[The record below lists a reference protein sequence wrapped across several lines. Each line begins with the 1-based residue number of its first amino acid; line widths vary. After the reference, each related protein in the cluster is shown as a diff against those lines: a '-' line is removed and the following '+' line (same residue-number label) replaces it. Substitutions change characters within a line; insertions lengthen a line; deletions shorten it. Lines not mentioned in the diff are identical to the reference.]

1 MKSKRPIVD
10 VLRRLFV
17 SILCVSFVFQQSLIL
32 PLLASEITPDVS
44 HGMGADITQNGNNWD
59 IKPGFTHGSTDFGH
73 FDKFNL
79 TQGDIANLINSIGIE
94 KFVALVNNQVNIN
107 GLLNTLNASGAF
119 NNGHAIFV
127 SPSGIVIGA
136 SGVLNVGALSLI
148 TPSQNTYNA
157 FLSSPVED
165 LSNLKTDSQ
174 GDITING
181 KIIARNGVEVYGKNI
196 SIGND
201 STTTNTAGIIAGVK
215 NNNVILTGDEQAQ
228 NLFNSLV
235 SNNIQNPT
243 GLDLQNGKV
252 VIRAQASRESDS
264 LLSKVEKQAPLK
276 ASVNIKNAT
285 VAGGSLDIQ
294 AVATDKV
301 DVQFKNVD
309 SATSDAAQNLGDYFN
324 MNTPYDDFVGARAEA
339 EINIENSNLA
349 ANGDIIL
356 GTNAAASTE
365 VSSTVIPTGK
375 ALVYALGNATKSN
388 INVKNTSINTTGD
401 LTALA
406 LSQNESSLDLQ
417 NQTKIQ
423 NKGEK
428 ANAYELMVINHTS
441 TADTGVNF
449 DSNSTI
455 KADNLNV
462 VAVNATSNDIEIE
475 NKVKYQEASAGHEA
489 GSTAGVSLLLK
500 NDRVNTSA
508 VVNAKTEV
516 TGDANVTAQ
525 SLHVSSTEVSAEG
538 SEYKPGDT
546 SATDKDNQEHT
557 DEEKGILSKVQGIL
571 SAFSSDKANADD
583 PTNTTSDP
591 NPTLEATGVVNINK
605 SVINTTASIG
615 SSDFK
620 AGGDV
625 AVEAN
630 TVDYTIN
637 QAKSESTD
645 GAKFAPGA
653 AVLVNSQNNTTTA
666 NISGNVT
673 ANSVKLNATTE
684 LPASLVDLYLNI
696 LGSDIVSFNIG
707 ANSDGTLDW
716 NFDMFGSDDGDD
728 YSGLDLSNVDFEISG
743 EDGGIVDYEAEANL
757 FNNQASA
764 SGDGAN
770 AGVSGAVVYN
780 TITNNTTAAIADNS
794 VVTANNG
801 NVIANAVNSV
811 VNFNS
816 AGQITQ
822 IFKGAA
828 SGDKVGLG
836 GSVLINDFTN
846 NAVASIGKGA
856 TVTAQNGEVGLYSA
870 NEASYLNVIATGAS
884 SGTFALAGSVLV
896 NNISGNT
903 TSSIGEN
910 AKVNAKK
917 VNVKA
922 GEAKFRPVA
931 DTENLNNN
939 TIAFGD
945 ERTATDK
952 TSVLNIGGA
961 LSKQSGSS
969 SGGSGQT
976 SSSGAAVG
984 ATVMVNSVDKN
995 VQAQIGN
1002 GANITASESAD
1013 INADAKYQGLNVGLA
1028 GAFAGGVSVDKSTQD
1043 AANSGSGSSENQIFG
1058 NFGGWMDKLQPLV
1071 DKIKGGA
1078 SSSDKA
1084 VADASGSSV
1093 TDSLQDENVQSSLND
1108 TNKTPDGTTD
1118 NKSTTSQGQALAGT
1132 TGNLTQT
1139 ANGQTAAD
1147 NFSAAAA
1154 GVVTVNSNDT
1164 NVEASVGNATITVGN
1179 SLNIEA
1185 TQETKGLDI
1194 ATGVAKSGN
1203 VGAGAAVNV
1212 NSKGGSTT
1220 ASMNGTNVT
1229 FNNSNG
1235 ALNLKADENNENI
1248 AVAVG
1253 VGAASGQG
1261 GNVKAAVGGSFNV
1274 NTIDNSVTASMENVT
1289 LTGKN
1294 TDVNVTANNYS
1305 KSYKGAGGVAYAGGK
1320 GGSTNV
1326 GAGIAGNID
1335 IYDKSTTSEI
1345 TGGNLQ
1351 GVKNVNVKANDKGGV
1366 TDDIIAFSIAGSVI
1380 TGGSSSFSFVGA
1392 IGVNVIGNAVSA
1404 AINNAVINSSGA
1416 VDTLA
1421 YSNINAANVAGSA
1434 SISTANGAGVGI
1446 GTVVNVINNEIIAG
1460 IQNSEI
1466 QNSTSVSVTADSDE
1480 LLRFLAVNFGLT
1492 TGQTTQVLANAIV
1505 NVLNSNI
1512 QSYITGGSI
1521 KSTENV
1527 AAVSDYNNTVEG
1539 VTAVAGL
1546 ALGNGNAV
1554 GGNIITN
1561 VYTNETTSNVNSNI
1575 EADGNVSAAAQSY
1588 ENIDIIPAAVSVSTG
1603 TLAAAANI
1611 GANVIVNKTMA
1622 SVGGIISKSKGV
1634 DVIANDTTDLKSRG
1648 GTVAA
1653 SGTAGVGGSIIVD
1666 VLNKDVSASVAD
1678 GADITS
1684 SGKVNVN
1691 ASANNYSGGR
1701 DIVSINIDDIL
1712 TNVVNGST
1720 SLEDY
1725 DALKNWQMTFDL
1737 AGGGTAGVSGSI
1749 ITKVVNNNVL
1759 ASIGDAQINAGSVDV
1774 LATDNVVINAIV
1786 GTITAAGTAAVGGS
1800 AFVNV
1805 VTGTTQALIANGAN
1819 ITTTSGGVN
1828 VKAEN
1833 NETVRTL
1840 MVVGG
1845 GAGTVAVNGSAN
1857 VNTVVNNTLA
1867 TIEDGV
1873 TINSAGGVTVEAKE
1887 QTDVESVN
1895 VAVNGSGGASVG
1907 AIAYVN
1913 AFSNNT
1919 QATVGKKGG
1928 DKTSITA
1935 GDDINVNADSKASF
1949 GSTMMMVSGAGAA
1962 GIAGAGIVNV
1972 IDSTV
1977 RAYVVNS
1984 TLSNTSKNINVTAK
1998 SDFNKWKYKDNFY
2011 DVLMGDDSDFSNGIN
2026 IDDYI
2031 PIVNILAVT
2040 GSGAASVG
2048 AVAVANTITND
2059 VSAVV
2064 EQVEIENTNMLNV
2077 SAETVAVTYDALANL
2092 AGSGVTSVTG
2102 NALVNTI
2109 LGTTEASILNT
2120 TVKNGS
2126 VGVSAKDGGYLGG
2139 IMLGVSGS
2147 GTAAVNG
2154 TVNNNY
2160 MQNTISAKIKD
2171 SEIQNAQ
2178 TVAVKAE
2185 NDKEV
2190 ATLASGISAS
2200 GGFAGSALVIANENT
2215 TTNTASIEN
2224 TTIKSSGETKVE
2236 ASNEFKTF
2244 DVLAAGG
2251 GSSAAVNG
2259 SAIANSA
2266 KNTSVAQI
2274 KDSEI
2279 NSGALTVNS
2288 TSNNDFSAN
2297 NLSATI
2303 GGVAVGLGVIVNVIE
2318 SEVRAYVDN
2327 SVKNITTGRLAIN
2340 AQDKI
2345 NLDMNV
2351 GIVAAGV
2358 GVGGAGAAN
2367 VNIINN
2373 AVRAEIASTTGV
2385 IKASS
2390 IDVDAISDMDI
2401 NVFTASAAGGLYG
2414 VAGAVSVTSIGGKF
2428 DDANTNEYLTT
2439 SDNGN
2444 ITDVAL
2450 NRADVTVSDASKGGV
2465 QANVNANIQSTGD
2478 VTVDAYNTLNLDK
2491 HNATAAIGPAG
2502 AFSANVLVTNMK
2514 YNTSASLGGNV
2525 SGNNVSVTANNEVI
2539 ADTNAYAASLGSV
2552 TVGGNVAYF
2561 TNTSTTKSEI
2571 NNGTISGQNIAV
2583 NAISKDTTNVSSVGA
2598 NVSGVSIDATV
2609 ALAESKNT
2617 VEAAIRGAVDIDA
2630 TGNLDVKADNTSALS
2645 SELASLRASAI
2656 SGQVVVNKAESS
2668 AITNAIVNAT
2678 GTINSN
2684 NMNVIASTGGVS
2696 AKTTVNMGG
2705 LSLASATV
2713 TSQGAIVNAQ
2723 FNSGINNSGL
2733 TIENTGNTKVAA
2745 GVKTNTD
2752 ESGEIRAEVLA
2763 KKAQAGLAGIGVTRL
2778 NAEVNAQTNATVNA
2792 GSLKSNNLNVFS
2804 KLNRTAS
2811 AGSSSAS
2818 LSAIELN
2825 SLALQSS
2832 VSGSNTITIAGNN
2845 EIKNAI
2851 NVVLNDNSDVNTE
2864 MLNASITLASGSSNS
2879 SKALIN
2885 TNTTINIGGN
2895 LAMNSMNVTS
2905 DVERN
2910 SFNTAESKGGGLV
2923 RVGTYELT
2931 TASNGNSVINITADA
2946 VNEDFNNSMNVTSNA
2961 VNKTETVLSN
2971 NAIALAAIAK
2981 SEASNTLN
2989 TTNKINLNGAQVK
3002 SKGDVNFYVN
3012 SENRVAMKRNAEGYG
3027 AVVVFGGEVKNNI
3040 TSTADIVSQNGT
3052 NIEAE
3057 NISMAANAKFATIDD
3072 KNIEYEV
3079 KIAGLDARDKT
3090 NINNNVTQT
3099 SNITINDSTFKAR
3112 NKMNVDVTTES
3123 MLKQYIRSQAGGF
3136 VAKNVATSNLTI
3148 TNNNNLIIGSG
3159 ASLEAR
3165 DLDIALDSNN
3175 NLVSD
3180 VHINADQFGGRD
3192 PGAFSYLTLNV
3203 NNNVNNSGKLLG
3215 NDVVQINFMQNSENN
3230 LIQSATLDVDAAV
3243 ATGDAGGSLKF
3254 NTNNDLTVN
3263 KNALISSD
3271 KDVTIRYGNGDSD
3284 LSSNVAYTK
3293 TSYLLFG
3300 IPITVSGQSKN
3311 ITETIDNSLKLDGE
3325 ISAGADAKYNMLID
3339 KDGNVVQDD
3348 GFEDKYEIFNS
3359 GVITAE
3365 EQKEENDKT
3374 IATITEQIAELEAK
3388 LQSLSDDKA
3397 DNDTKI
3403 SEYEAAITELENM
3416 LKALDTGTTETI
3428 SMDDVQSKLESSVE
3442 TAANGIVD
3450 DFDSFWNNFTE
3461 QNNSENGVSF
3471 ADYIKNLGYEEDDQ
3485 TTLLNAYNSV
3495 QNNIKTDTET
3505 GLTYYNDN
3513 GTQKIIGD
3521 ADSANAAK
3529 TNIENSIANYESKI
3543 AALKAENT
3551 NNTNSSTSLTESL
3564 NSLKSQKEYLS
3575 NLTFEDMQIDNS
3587 YIKFDDIVAPDA
3599 KIEIIGLETD
3609 TTLNRAA
3616 GETALNKITGSG
3628 DFKIFE
3634 PSIEV
3639 NNYSGKYDLVFGS
3652 INFDT
3657 YDNVGLIIENKNY
3670 SYLANTGIPIN
3681 DKVLVISGEGD
3692 AYNPGITIN
3701 NFFDHNNPLEQFKES
3716 TPLDITFNGIVNFSN
3731 GFFNVWNESGDIIM
3745 NNAINTAVKD
3755 IVAVQGNV
3763 TYDAASSN
3771 LNINS
3776 GDRLIAGKDVTVNA
3790 NNIKIDGYVQAGYG
3804 DRNITITDEMLTDE
3818 NLIVDPNTGEKNMVN
3833 TAYLNKDNNIKVLYD
3848 KANNKLLVFHTQQ
3861 EGGNVNFTGNVS
3873 GKGEVHYTDGY
3884 ANVNIKND
3892 TNNELVIN
3900 TLGNDRMNGGFDNKG
3915 SFTGTVVNQGHNFAS
3930 TEVTSKGK
3938 VNILGVITNGKN
3950 KKDGDGT
3957 GSLNITSENGITVN
3971 EHRNK
3976 DGNVV
3981 ATIDSV
3987 GKTTLENSAN
3997 SGVVVDGKLL
4007 NDGELTLKNNGADG
4021 VSITTKGD
4029 IQNSNGALTVENTKG
4044 DVTVAGKVQNT
4055 NGNTSV
4061 TNNGNKI
4068 TVSGTVSTTTG
4079 NTTLTN
4085 NGAGGTEIS
4094 GTIAN
4099 EKGHIT
4105 LTNNSGDLT
4114 VTNTGNVKNNEKN
4127 TDSAGNITVTN
4138 SETSGKLT
4146 LAGLLKNFGKGDT
4159 KISSKGANGAEISG
4173 TVSNNAGDTEITN
4186 EKSELKISG
4195 TVENKQGNTS
4205 VTNNGA
4211 GGTEISGTIA
4221 NEKGNITLTNN
4232 SGDLTVTNT
4241 GSVKNNENN
4250 TASAGNITVTNA
4262 ETSGKLTLAGL
4273 LKNFGKGD
4281 TKINSKGANG
4291 AEISGTVSNNAGD
4304 TEITNEKSELKISG
4318 TVENKQG
4325 NTSVTNN
4332 GAGGTEIS
4340 GTIANEKGNITL
4352 INNSG
4357 DLTVTSTGNVKNN
4370 EKNTGSAG
4378 NITVTNTETSG
4389 KLTLAGLLKNFGKGD
4404 TKITSQGANGA
4415 EISGTVSNN
4424 TGNTEITNEESELKI
4439 SGTVENKQGNMTV
4452 TNNGVDG
4459 LNVASTGKIDNQNG
4473 SMTVTNT
4480 NGALT
4485 VDNGAQVL
4493 NNNGIMTVTNNG
4505 NGGAEIAGIVNNKK
4519 GNTKVNNT
4527 AGKLT
4532 VTESGLIKNNN
4543 GLLEVTNSGDGILVQ
4558 GDILNVLGQTNIT
4571 NTNGGIIVDA
4581 IGTVINNNGNL
4592 NIKNTASGGITIA
4605 GITRTDNQNINIT
4618 NSDSNIIIGDASTNN
4633 NINAVRGNVNITQ
4646 TNGDI
4651 LNAGV
4656 DKTLIAA
4663 GQDLNIKLTDG
4674 SIGQRADSDKPAYSI
4689 DAETR
4694 DNTKSINVN
4703 IKGKVDIEASA
4714 KDGVADSGLV
4724 NLTAKNSDLNVDK
4737 IKTDGDIVLTA
4748 ADWKQPDE
4756 EHPDPNNEPYYRGY
4770 SIKNASTDNTQ
4781 ANLEGKN
4788 ISVISSN
4795 EIGEDGKALTYKQR
4809 TDLDA
4814 NAKVGFE
4821 AENDIYLDGSA
4832 YGDKTNI
4839 AHLISK
4845 RGSIDFALGSDAEIS
4860 EITSNNHLHILSKSK
4875 NLTIYNLGKISG
4887 GSDDFNDLLYPH
4899 DKIKLGG
4906 EDNEVVPQTVAIE
4919 VLDALG
4925 GDDANST
4932 LRIYNAYVRGANN
4945 GKGEFETVNGNTFQ
4959 KADVTLMA
4967 DNIYAH
4973 SYDAMESDIHT
4984 KNHSDGF
4991 DPKADTVYVDPLTG
5005 ETSYASGFNTF
5016 GDGAKLSFD
5025 ITGVSK
5031 DAVADA
5037 NNGDSSTRSYIE
5049 QELMTTIEIFQNKF
5063 TIQTGTDYRAKD
5075 VTLSL
5080 NSNNTLQQDTNRGL
5094 NINKLYANDAYID
5107 TQDLEL
5113 SVRDAIINNYAEFRN
5128 GNRFGSAGVHRPQ
5141 SEEYR
5146 WLTIVDNDYRR
5157 LLDHSTLQ
5165 LYTQKTGSF
5174 GLYMGDLI
5182 TLETQAP
5189 VVNYN
5194 PYEITN
5200 LFRNE
5205 NSFYRL
5211 TYKDDK
5217 LQQYTTTPGFKDI
5230 DKATYKAT
5238 KRISMRFPTEG
5249 QNIKSTVPV
5258 YDISKTGALIGN
5270 DLNLKV
5276 GDKVDV
5282 SILYEDI
5289 EIDVQVEVMRLQEDM
5304 AGVRFVN
5311 MSKATANKIL
5321 YLNLRRANSM
5331 KSNLTNKW

>member
-1 MKSKRPIVD
+1 MKRK
-10 VLRRLFV
+10 RLFTDIV
-17 SILCVSFVFQQSLIL
+17 RRVFVAILCVSFVFQQSLVL
-32 PLLASEITPDVS
+32 PLLAESVITPDTS
-44 HGMGADITQNGNNWD
+44 AGMAPDITQNGNIWD
-59 IKPGFTHGSTDFGH
+59 INPNFSHGSTDFGH
-73 FDKFNL
+73 FNQFNL
-79 TQGDIANLINSIGIE
+79 TEGDIANLINSIGRD

-107 GLLNTLNASGAF
+107 GILNILNSSGAF

-148 TPSQNTYNA
+148 TPSQDTYNSFTSGMKA
-157 FLSSPVED
+157 NPTED

-174 GDITING
+174 GNITING
-181 KIIARNGVEVYGKNI
+181 KIIARDGVEVYGKNI
-196 SIGND
+196 TVGED
-201 STTTNTAGIIAGVK
+201 STAKNTAGIIAGIGNQYQEK
-215 NNNVILTGDEQAQ
+215 ILTADRANEV
-228 NLFNSLV
+228 FNSLV

-243 GLDLQNGKV
+243 GLDLQDGKV
-252 VIRAQASRESDS
+252 VIRAQASRETTGSI
-264 LLSKVEKQAPLK
+264 LNKVDKNEPVK

-285 VAGGSLDIQ
+285 IAGGQIDIT
-294 AVATDKV
+294 AEAADKV
-301 DVQFKNVD
+301 D
-309 SATSDAAQNLGDYFN
+309 SAFSNIKAATMDAATNLDGFFN
-324 MNTPYDDFVGARAEA
+324 MDTPYDDFVGARAEA
-339 EINIENSNLA
+339 EINIENADLA

-356 GTNAAASTE
+356 GTNANAETS
-365 VSSTVIPTGK
+365 VSSLTIPTGK
-375 ALVYALGNATKSN
+375 ALIYALGNSTKSN
-388 INVKNTSINTTGD
+388 INVENSNINTNGD
-401 LTALA
+401 FTALA
-406 LSQNESSLDLQ
+406 MSENKSALKLH
-417 NQTKIQ
+417 NQTLIQ
-423 NKGEK
+423 NKGQK

-441 TADTGVNF
+441 TADTNVQVDNK
-449 DSNSTI
+449 STI

-462 VAVNATSNDIEIE
+462 AAVNVTNNSIKSDNT
-475 NKVKYQEASAGHEA
+475 VKYQQASQGHSA
-489 GSTAGVSLLLK
+489 GSTAGVSLVLK

-508 VVNAKTEV
+508 VVNANTELK
-516 TGDANVTAQ
+516 GDANVTAQ
-525 SLHVSSTEVSAEG
+525 SLHVSDVKISATG
-538 SEYKPGDT
+538 SEYKPGDQGENKD
-546 SATDKDNQEHT
+546 DKEH
-557 DEEKGILSKVQGIL
+557 DEQEKGILSKIQGIM
-571 SAFSSDKANADD
+571 SAFSSDKADAKN
-583 PTNTTSDP
+583 PTTSS
-591 NPTLEATGVVNINK
+591 PTPKVELTGVVDINK
-605 SVINTTASIG
+605 SVVNTTASIG
-615 SSDFK
+615 SAEFK

-630 TVDYTIN
+630 TIDYTTN
-637 QAKSESTD
+637 KVTSESTD
-645 GAKFAPGA
+645 GARFAPGA
-653 AVLVNSQNNTTTA
+653 AVLVNSQDNTTKASIT
-666 NISGNVT
+666 GNVN
-673 ANSVKLNATTE
+673 ANSVKVNATTE
-684 LPASLVDLYLNI
+684 LPLSLADIQLNI
-696 LGSDIVSFNIG
+696 LGQDVVSLKLGPSSSGI
-707 ANSDGTLDW
+707 W
-716 NFDMFGSDDGDD
+716 NWDFSMFESNGDE
-728 YSGLDLSNVDFEISG
+728 YSGLDLSDVEFELASG
-743 EDGGIVDYEAEANL
+743 DNNNFDYNI
-757 FNNQASA
+757 FNNQVAA
-764 SGDGAN
+764 SGKGETV
-770 AGVSGAVVYN
+770 GVSGSVVYN
-780 TITNNTTAAIADNS
+780 TIANNTTAEIGENAK
-794 VVTANNG
+794 VTADG
-801 NVIANAVNSV
+801 GDVLVNAVNSA
-811 VNFNS
+811 VNFNGVGELT
-816 AGQITQ
+816 AVL
-822 IFKGAA
+822 KGSA
-828 SGDKVGLG
+828 SGDKAGLG

-846 NAVASIGKGA
+846 NAVASIGKGS
-856 TVTAQNGEVGLYSA
+856 TVKAQNGNIEVRSA
-870 NEASYLNVIATGAS
+870 NEANYLNVISTGANA
-884 SGTFALAGSVLV
+884 GTFALSGSVLV
-896 NNISGNT
+896 NGISGNT
-903 TSSIGEN
+903 TASIGEN
-910 AKVNAKK
+910 ANISAKK

-931 DTENLNNN
+931 DKIDLVNN
-939 TIAFGD
+939 TVSFG
-945 ERTATDK
+945 EELNVTDK

-961 LSKQSGSS
+961 VSKQKGSTS
-969 SGGSGQT
+969 QGSGQS

-984 ATVMVNSVDKN
+984 ATVMVNDIDKN
-995 VQAQIGN
+995 VLAQIGN
-1002 GANITASESAD
+1002 GATVTATESAD
-1013 INADAKYQGLNVGLA
+1013 IKADSKYQSLNVGLA
-1028 GAFAGGVSVDKSTQD
+1028 GAFAGGVSVEKDTQQ
-1043 AANSGSGSSENQIFG
+1043 AANNGGTSSGNQSFG
-1058 NFGGWMDKLQPLV
+1058 NFGGWMDKLQPIIN
-1071 DKIKGGA
+1071 KIKGGA
-1078 SSSDKA
+1078 SSSDNA

-1093 TDSLQDENVQSSLND
+1093 TGALKDENVQSSLD
-1108 TNKTPDGTTD
+1108 STNKAPEGVAATSG
-1118 NKSTTSQGQALAGT
+1118 SASQGQSLAGV
-1132 TGNLTQT
+1132 TGGLASTST
-1139 ANGQTAAD
+1139 GQTASE

-1164 NVEASVGNATITVGN
+1164 NVEASVGSATINVGN
-1179 SLNIEA
+1179 SLNVEA
-1185 TQETKGLDI
+1185 IQETNGLDI
-1194 ATGVAKSGN
+1194 ATGVTKAGN

-1220 ASMNGTNVT
+1220 AVMNGSNVT
-1229 FNNSNG
+1229 FTNSNG
-1235 ALNLKADENNENI
+1235 ALNVKADENNENI
-1248 AVAVG
+1248 AVALG
-1253 VGAASGQG
+1253 VGAASGQS
-1261 GNVKAAVGGSFNV
+1261 GNVKTAVGGSFNV
-1274 NTIDNSVTASMENVT
+1274 NTIDNTVASSMENVT
-1289 LTGKN
+1289 LTGNN
-1294 TDVNVTANNYS
+1294 TDVNVVANNYS
-1305 KSYKGAGGVAYAGGK
+1305 KSYKGAGGVAYAGG
-1320 GGSTNV
+1320 GSSGTNV

-1335 IYDKSTTSEI
+1335 IYNKNTTAEI
-1345 TGGNLQ
+1345 NGGSIKNVSDLDVLANNKGGN
-1351 GVKNVNVKANDKGGV
+1351 
-1366 TDDIIAFSIAGSVI
+1366 TDDIIAFSIGGSVV

-1404 AINNAVINSSGA
+1404 AINNAVINANG
-1416 VDTLA
+1416 DINTTA
-1421 YSNINAANVAGSA
+1421 YSNMNVANVAGSV
-1434 SISTANGAGVGI
+1434 SISTSKGAGVGI
-1446 GTVVNVINNEIIAG
+1446 GTVVNVINNEITAG
-1460 IQNSEI
+1460 IN
-1466 QNSTSVSVTADSDE
+1466 NSTVESSKSVIVSADTDE
-1480 LLRFLAVNFGLT
+1480 LLRFLAVNFGVS
-1492 TGQTTQVLANAIV
+1492 TQGATILANAIV

-1512 QSYITGGSI
+1512 NSYIANGQITSTGEV
-1521 KSTENV
+1521 T
-1527 AAVSDYNNTVEG
+1527 AASDYNTTIEGNTDVVSASTG
-1539 VTAVAGL
+1539 SSSVSFGA
-1546 ALGNGNAV
+1546 
-1554 GGNIITN
+1554 NIITN
-1561 VYTNETTSNVNSNI
+1561 VLTNNTTSNVNSNI
-1575 EADGNVSAAAQSY
+1575 NAGGKVGATAKST
-1588 ENIDIIPAAVSVSTG
+1588 ENIDVIPVAVAATAGSAGV
-1603 TLAAAANI
+1603 AANI

-1622 SVGGIISKSKGV
+1622 SVGGIISKSSGV

-1648 GTVAA
+1648 GTGAA

-1684 SGKVNVN
+1684 SGKVKVN

-1759 ASIGDAQINAGSVDV
+1759 ASIGDANIKAGSVDV
-1774 LATDNVVINAIV
+1774 QATDNVVINAIV

-1828 VKAEN
+1828 VKAKN

-1895 VAVNGSGGASVG
+1895 VAVNGSGVASVG

-1984 TLSNTSKNINVTAK
+1984 TLSNASKNINVTAK
-1998 SDFNKWKYKDNFY
+1998 SDFNKWKYDDNFY
-2011 DVLMGDDSDFSNGIN
+2011 AVLMGDDSDFSNGIN
-2026 IDDYI
+2026 IDNYI

-2040 GSGAASVG
+2040 GSGTASVG

-2064 EQVEIENTNMLNV
+2064 EQVEIENTNKLNV

-2126 VGVSAKDGGYLGG
+2126 VEVTAKDGGYLGG
-2139 IMLGVSGS
+2139 IMLGASASGA
-2147 GTAAVNG
+2147 TAVNG

-2171 SEIQNAQ
+2171 SKIQNAQ

-2190 ATLASGISAS
+2190 ATLAAGVSAS
-2200 GGFAGSALVIANENT
+2200 GGVAGNALVIANENT

-2224 TTIKSSGETKVE
+2224 STIKSSGETKVE

-2244 DVLAAGG
+2244 DVLAAAGG
-2251 GSSAAVNG
+2251 AIGAVNG

-2288 TSNNDFSAN
+2288 TSNNEFSGN
-2297 NLSATI
+2297 NLSATL
-2303 GGVAVGLGVIVNVIE
+2303 GGLAVGLGVIVNVIE

-2327 SVKNITTGRLAIN
+2327 SVKNIKTGILTVN
-2340 AQDKI
+2340 AQDEI

-2351 GIVAAGV
+2351 GIVAVGV
-2358 GVGGAGAAN
+2358 GGGGAGAAN

-2385 IKASS
+2385 IIASS
-2390 IDVDAISDMDI
+2390 VDVDAISDMDI

-2428 DDANTNEYLTT
+2428 DDANTNEYLT
-2439 SDNGN
+2439 SSNGN

-2450 NRADVTVSDASKGGV
+2450 NRANVTVSDASKGGV

-2478 VTVDAYNTLNLDK
+2478 VTVDASNTLNLDK

-2525 SGNNVSVTANNEVI
+2525 LSGNNVSVTANNEVI

-2668 AITNAIVNAT
+2668 AITNAIVDAT

-2811 AGSSSAS
+2811 SGSSSAS

-2825 SLALQSS
+2825 SLNLQSKI
-2832 VSGSNTITIAGNN
+2832 GGTNTITIAGNN
-2845 EIKNAI
+2845 EIKNAV
-2851 NVVLNDNSDVNTE
+2851 NVVLNDNSSVNTE
-2864 MLNASITLASGSSNS
+2864 MLNASITLASASVNS
-2879 SKALIN
+2879 SKALID
-2885 TNTTINIGGN
+2885 TDTTVNIGGK
-2895 LAMNSMNVTS
+2895 LAMDNMTVTS
-2905 DVERN
+2905 DVSRD

-2923 RVGTYELT
+2923 RVGTYQLT
-2931 TASNGNSVINITADA
+2931 TAANGDSVINVTTDA
-2946 VNEDFNNSMNVTSNA
+2946 TNENYKNSMTVNSDA
-2961 VNKTETVLSN
+2961 VNKTETVLSDKAVTLI
-2971 NAIALAAIAK
+2971 AISK
-2981 SEASNTLN
+2981 SDTSNTLN
-2989 TTNKINLNGAQVK
+2989 TTNKINIDGAKIK
-3002 SKGDVNFYVN
+3002 SSGNVNFDVN
-3012 SENRVAMKRNAEGYG
+3012 SENRVAMKRNLQASG
-3027 AVVVFGGEVKNNI
+3027 AVLVYGGNVKNNI

-3052 NIEAE
+3052 DIEAYDM
-3057 NISMAANAKFATIDD
+3057 SMKTNAKLGTIDD
-3072 KNIEYEV
+3072 KDIKYEV
-3079 KIAGLDARDKT
+3079 KLAGFSVSDST
-3090 NINNNVTQT
+3090 NITNDVSQT
-3099 SNITINDSTFKAR
+3099 SKIQLNDSKFRAA
-3112 NKMNVDVTTES
+3112 NKMNVDVTSDST
-3123 MLKQYIRSQAGGF
+3123 LKQYIGSAAGGF
-3136 VAKNVATSNLTI
+3136 VAKNVATSRLTV
-3148 TNNNNLIIGSG
+3148 TNNNNLNIGTG
-3159 ASLEAR
+3159 ASLLAR

-3175 NLVSD
+3175 TLVSD
-3180 VHINADQFGGRD
+3180 VDIDADQFGGVD
-3192 PGAFSYLTLNV
+3192 PGANAYLTLNV
-3203 NNNVNNSGKLLG
+3203 NNNVNNSGELLG
-3215 NDVVQINFMQNSENN
+3215 NDVVQINFMQNSTNN
-3230 LIQSATLDVDAAV
+3230 LTQNARLDVDAGV
-3243 ATGDAGGSLKF
+3243 ATGDVDGKLEF
-3254 NTNNDLTVN
+3254 NTTNNLTVN
-3263 KNALISSD
+3263 KDAAITSD
-3271 KDVTIRYGNGDSD
+3271 KDVTIRYGNGRTN
-3284 LSSNVAYTK
+3284 LSSNVEYEK

-3300 IPITVSGQSKN
+3300 IPITTSGKSQN
-3311 ITETIDNSLKLDGE
+3311 ISTKIDNNLKLDGE
-3325 ISAGADAKYNMLID
+3325 ISAGAGSKYNMVID
-3339 KDGNVVQDD
+3339 KDGNIVEDE
-3348 GFEDKYEIFNS
+3348 GFENKYEVVE
-3359 GVITAE
+3359 GGEITAE
-3365 EQKEENDKT
+3365 EQEEDNQKAIESIAAEIIELQERLSAIENDNTYSEEK
-3374 IATITEQIAELEAK
+3374 IAEYEASIAELKQMLEA
-3388 LQSLSDDKA
+3388 L
-3397 DNDTKI
+3397 N
-3403 SEYEAAITELENM
+3403 
-3416 LKALDTGTTETI
+3416 TGDYETI
-3428 SMDDVQSKLESSVE
+3428 SMESVQNELKENVK
-3442 TAANGIVD
+3442 TAADGIIE
-3450 DFDSFWNNFTE
+3450 DFDTFWNGFMNQE
-3461 QNNSENGVSF
+3461 IPENGAALSF
-3471 ADYIKNLGYEEDDQ
+3471 ETYIASDSLNLTEEQQ
-3485 TTLLNAYNSV
+3485 TTLLTAYNAIQS
-3495 QNNIKTDTET
+3495 QITEDENLGFIYTDA
-3505 GLTYYNDN
+3505 N
-3513 GTQKIIGD
+3513 GAQKVIGD
-3521 ADSANAAK
+3521 ATSAEDAKDNINA
-3529 TNIENSIANYESKI
+3529 SIANYESQI
-3543 AALKAENT
+3543 DSLKTLIE
-3551 NNTNSSTSLTESL
+3551 NNTDSKKTITVSIANLE
-3564 NSLKSQKEYLS
+3564 SQKEYLS
-3575 NLTFEDMQIDNS
+3575 GLTFENITAGKS
-3587 YIKFDDIVAPDA
+3587 YIKFEDINAPKS
-3599 KIEIIGLETD
+3599 KIEIIGLEAD
-3609 TTLNRAA
+3609 TTIDRSK
-3616 GETALNKITGSG
+3616 GETALNKITGG
-3628 DFKIFE
+3628 GHFKIFE
-3634 PSIEV
+3634 PAFDV
-3639 NNYSGKYDLVFGS
+3639 NNYSDKYDLIFGN
-3652 INFDT
+3652 INFDNL
-3657 YDNVGLIIENKNY
+3657 DEVGLIIEKQNY
-3670 SYLANTGIPIN
+3670 SDLANTGTPIH
-3681 DKVLVISGEGD
+3681 DIVLVVSGDGQ
-3692 AYNPGITIN
+3692 AYEPGINIKN
-3701 NFFDHNNPLEQFKES
+3701 YFDHNNPLDQFKNS
-3716 TPLDITFNGIVNFSN
+3716 TPSDITFNGMINFS
-3731 GFFNVWNESGDIIM
+3731 GAKLNVWNESGDI
-3745 NNAINTAVKD
+3745 NFNGAINTAVKD
-3755 IVAVQGNV
+3755 VVAVQGNV
-3763 TYDAASSN
+3763 VYDAKGTD

-3804 DRNITITDEMLTDE
+3804 DRNITITDEMLKDE

-3861 EGGNVNFTGNVS
+3861 EGGNVNFAGNVS

-3900 TLGNDRMNGGFDNKG
+3900 TLGNDRMNKG
-3915 SFTGTVVNQGHNFAS
+3915 SFTGTVVNQGHNLAS

-3987 GKTTLENSAN
+3987 GKTTLENSAH

-4085 NGAGGTEIS
+4085 
-4094 GTIAN
+4094 
-4099 EKGHIT
+4099 K
-4105 LTNNSGDLT
+4105 
-4114 VTNTGNVKNNEKN
+4114 
-4127 TDSAGNITVTN
+4127 
-4138 SETSGKLT
+4138 
-4146 LAGLLKNFGKGDT
+4146 
-4159 KISSKGANGAEISG
+4159 
-4173 TVSNNAGDTEITN
+4173 
-4186 EKSELKISG
+4186 
-4195 TVENKQGNTS
+4195 
-4205 VTNNGA
+4205 GA

-4221 NEKGNITLTNN
+4221 NEKGNIEI
-4232 SGDLTVTNT
+4232 TNT
-4241 GSVKNNENN
+4241 KGDILLTDTSAVKNNEKNPAASGNVTISN
-4250 TASAGNITVTNA
+4250 TEG
-4262 ETSGKLTLAGL
+4262 SGKLTLAGL
-4273 LKNFGKGD
+4273 LKNFGKGN
-4281 TKINSKGANG
+4281 TKITSQGSG
-4291 AEISGTVSNNAGD
+4291 GTEITGTVSNNIGK
-4304 TEITNEKSELKISG
+4304 TEVTNEKAGLKVSG

-4325 NTSVTNN
+4325 NTTVKNN
-4332 GAGGTEIS
+4332 GA
-4340 GTIANEKGNITL
+4340 
-4352 INNSG
+4352 
-4357 DLTVTSTGNVKNN
+4357 D
-4370 EKNTGSAG
+4370 
-4378 NITVTNTETSG
+4378 
-4389 KLTLAGLLKNFGKGD
+4389 
-4404 TKITSQGANGA
+4404 
-4415 EISGTVSNN
+4415 
-4424 TGNTEITNEESELKI
+4424 
-4439 SGTVENKQGNMTV
+4439 
-4452 TNNGVDG
+4452 GVQ
-4459 LNVASTGKIDNQNG
+4459 VASTGKIDNQNG
-4473 SMTVTNT
+4473 ALDIVNT
-4480 NGALT
+4480 NGGIT
-4485 VDNGAQVL
+4485 VEKGGQVL
-4493 NNNGIMTVTNNG
+4493 NNNGKMTVTNNG
-4505 NGGAEIAGIVNNKK
+4505 TAGTTIAGTVNNKK
-4519 GNTKVNNT
+4519 GDSKVENT
-4527 AGKLT
+4527 AGMLT
-4532 VTESGLIKNNN
+4532 VSDTGLLKNNN
-4543 GLLEVTNSGDGILVQ
+4543 GKLEILNSGDGILVQ
-4558 GDILNVLGQTNIT
+4558 GDVLNVLGQTDIT
-4571 NTNGGIIVDA
+4571 NTNGGITVA
-4581 IGTVINNNGNL
+4581 STGSVINNNGNL
-4592 NIKNTASGGITIA
+4592 NIKNTAAGGITIA
-4605 GITRTDNQNINIT
+4605 GITKTDKQDINIT
-4618 NSDSNIIIGDASTNN
+4618 NSDANITIGDASTDN
-4633 NINAVRGNVNITQ
+4633 NINAVNGNVKINQ

-4656 DKTLIAA
+4656 DKTLIAS
-4663 GQDLNIKLTDG
+4663 GKDLNINLTGG
-4674 SIGQRADSDKPAYSI
+4674 SVGQRAESDKPAYSI
-4689 DAETR
+4689 DADTR
-4694 DNTKSINVN
+4694 DYTKSINVN
-4703 IKGKVDIEASA
+4703 VKGKIDIEASA
-4714 KDGVADSGLV
+4714 KAGVEDSGLV
-4724 NLTAKNSDLNVDK
+4724 NLRAKKSDLNIDK

-4756 EHPDPNNEPYYRGY
+4756 ENPDPKNEPYFRGY
-4770 SIKNASTDNTQ
+4770 SIKNASSDSTQ

-4809 TDLDA
+4809 TDLDSD
-4814 NAKVGFE
+4814 AKVGFE
-4821 AENDIYLDGSA
+4821 AENDIYLDGSSF
-4832 YGDKTNI
+4832 GDKTNI

-4845 RGSIDFALGSDAEIS
+4845 RGSIDFALGSDAEIA
-4860 EITSNNHLHILSKSK
+4860 EITSNDHLHILNKSK
-4875 NLTIYNLGKISG
+4875 NLTIYNLGLISG
-4887 GSDDFNDLLYPH
+4887 GSEDFNDLLYPH

-4906 EDNEVVPQTVAIE
+4906 ENNEVVPQTVAIE

-4925 GDDANST
+4925 GNNANST

-4945 GKGEFETVNGNTFQ
+4945 GKGEFEVVGDNIFQ
-4959 KADVTLMA
+4959 KPDVTLMA

-4973 SYDAMESDIHT
+4973 SYDAMESPVYTEHH
-4984 KNHSDGF
+4984 NDGF

-5005 ETSYASGFNTF
+5005 KTSYASGFNTF
-5016 GDGAKLSFD
+5016 GDGEKLAFD

-5049 QELMTTIEIFQNKF
+5049 QELKTTIEVFQNEF
-5063 TIQTGTDYRAKD
+5063 TLQTGTDYRAKD

-5080 NSNNTLQQDTNRGL
+5080 NSNDTLQQDTNRGL
-5094 NINKLYANDAYID
+5094 HINRLYANDAYVD
-5107 TQDLEL
+5107 TQDLDL
-5113 SVRDAIINNYAEFRN
+5113 TVRDAIINNYAEFRN
-5128 GNRFGSAGVHRPQ
+5128 GNRDGSGGVHRPQ
-5141 SEEYR
+5141 SEDYR
-5146 WLTIVDNDYRR
+5146 WLTIVDNDFRR
-5157 LLDHSTLQ
+5157 NLDHATLQ

-5174 GLYMGDLI
+5174 GLHMGDLI
-5182 TLETQAP
+5182 TLETKAP
-5189 VVNYN
+5189 AVQYN

-5200 LFRNE
+5200 LYRNE
-5205 NSFYRL
+5205 NSFFRL

-5270 DLNLKV
+5270 ELNLKV
-5276 GDKVDV
+5276 GDKMDV
-5282 SILYEDI
+5282 SLLYEDM
-5289 EIDVQVEVMRLQEDM
+5289 EIDVQVEVMRLQENM

-5331 KSNLTNKW
+5331 KSNLSNNWN

>member
-1 MKSKRPIVD
+1 MKRK
-10 VLRRLFV
+10 RLFTDIV
-17 SILCVSFVFQQSLIL
+17 RRVFVAILCISFVFQQSLIL
-32 PLLASEITPDVS
+32 PLLASEITTDTS
-44 HGMGADITQNGNNWD
+44 HGMGAEINFNPINNGLNTNFDITGH
-59 IKPGFTHGSTDFGH
+59 PHGSTDFAH

-79 TQGDIANLINSIGIE
+79 TQGDIANLINSFGIE

-264 LLSKVEKQAPLK
+264 LLSKVEKQDPLK

-365 VSSTVIPTGK
+365 VSSTAIPTGK

-406 LSQNESSLDLQ
+406 LSQNESSLELQ

-462 VAVNATSNDIEIE
+462 AAVNATSNDIEIE

-716 NFDMFGSDDGDD
+716 NFDMFGSDGGDN

-846 NAVASIGKGA
+846 NAVATIGKGA

-1002 GANITASESAD
+1002 RANITASESAD

-1118 NKSTTSQGQALAGT
+1118 NNSTTSQGQALAGT

-1179 SLNIEA
+1179 SLNVEA

-1220 ASMNGTNVT
+1220 ASMNGTKVT

-1521 KSTENV
+1521 KSTGNV
-1527 AAVSDYNNTVEG
+1527 AAASDYNSTVEG

-1575 EADGNVSAAAQSY
+1575 EAGGNVSAAAQSY

-1611 GANVIVNKTMA
+1611 GANVIVNNTMA
-1622 SVGGIISKSKGV
+1622 SVGGIISKSSGV
-1634 DVIANDTTDLKSRG
+1634 DVIASDTTDLKSRG

-1678 GADITS
+1678 GANITS
-1684 SGKVNVN
+1684 SGKVKVN

-1720 SLEDY
+1720 SLEAY
-1725 DALKNWQMTFDL
+1725 DALKNWQMTYDI

-1786 GTITAAGTAAVGGS
+1786 GTITAGTAAVGGS

-1895 VAVNGSGGASVG
+1895 VAVNGSGVASVG

-1913 AFSNNT
+1913 AFSNKT

-1998 SDFNKWKYKDNFY
+1998 SDFNKWKYDDNFY
-2011 DVLMGDDSDFSNGIN
+2011 ALLMNDNSDFSGGIS
-2026 IDDYI
+2026 IGKYT

-2040 GSGAASVG
+2040 GSGAASAG
-2048 AVAVANTITND
+2048 AVAVANTIIND

-2126 VGVSAKDGGYLGG
+2126 VDVSAKDGGYLGG
-2139 IMLGVSGS
+2139 IMLGASASGA
-2147 GTAAVNG
+2147 TAVNG

-2171 SEIQNAQ
+2171 SKIQNAQ

-2190 ATLASGISAS
+2190 ATLAAGVSAS
-2200 GGFAGSALVIANENT
+2200 GGVAGSALVIANENT
-2215 TTNTASIEN
+2215 TTNTASVEN
-2224 TTIKSSGETKVE
+2224 SIIKSSGETKVE

-2244 DVLAAGG
+2244 DVLAAGA
-2251 GSSAAVNG
+2251 GSATAVNG

-2288 TSNNDFSAN
+2288 TSNNEFSGN

-2303 GGVAVGLGVIVNVIE
+2303 GGLAVGLGVIVNVIE

-2327 SVKNITTGRLAIN
+2327 SVKNIKTGILTVN
-2340 AQDKI
+2340 AQDEI

-2351 GIVAAGV
+2351 GIVAVGV
-2358 GVGGAGAAN
+2358 GGGGAGAAN

-2385 IKASS
+2385 IEASS
-2390 IDVDAISDMDI
+2390 VDVDAVSDMDI
-2401 NVFTASAAGGLYG
+2401 NILTASAAGGLYG

-2465 QANVNANIQSTGD
+2465 QANVNANIQSKGD
-2478 VTVDAYNTLNLDK
+2478 VTVDASNTLNLDK
-2491 HNATAAIGPAG
+2491 HNATAAIGAVG

-2525 SGNNVSVTANNEVI
+2525 SGNNISVTANNEVI

-2617 VEAAIRGAVDIDA
+2617 VEAAIRGEVDIDA
-2630 TGNLDVKADNTSALS
+2630 TRNLDVKADNTSTLS

-2713 TSQGAIVNAQ
+2713 TSQGAIVKAQ

-2733 TIENTGNTKVAA
+2733 TIENTGNTGNTKVAA

-2752 ESGEIRAEVLA
+2752 EAGEIRAEVLA

-2792 GSLKSNNLNVFS
+2792 GSLKSNNLNVIS
-2804 KLNRTAS
+2804 KVNRTATS
-2811 AGSSSAS
+2811 GSSSAS
-2818 LSAIELN
+2818 LGAINISTLK
-2825 SLALQSS
+2825 LQSK
-2832 VSGSNTITIAGNN
+2832 VGGSNTITIGGNN
-2845 EIKNAI
+2845 EITNA
-2851 NVVLNDNSDVNTE
+2851 VKVALQDNANVNTQ
-2864 MLNASITLASGSSNS
+2864 MVNAEISLVGVEINTSE
-2879 SKALIN
+2879 ALID
-2885 TNTTINIGGN
+2885 TDTTINIGGK
-2895 LAMNSMNVTS
+2895 LAMDNMTVTS
-2905 DVERN
+2905 DVSRD

-2923 RVGTYELT
+2923 SVGTYKLT
-2931 TASNGNSVINITADA
+2931 TAANGDSVINVTADA
-2946 VNEDFNNSMNVTSNA
+2946 TNENFENSMNVKSNA
-2961 VNKTETVLSN
+2961 VNKTETVLSDKAVTLV
-2971 NAIALAAIAK
+2971 AISK
-2981 SEASNTLN
+2981 SDTSNTLN
-2989 TTNKINLNGAQVK
+2989 TTNKINIDGAKIK
-3002 SKGDVNFYVN
+3002 SSGNVNFDVN
-3012 SENRVAMKRNAEGYG
+3012 SENRVAMKRNLQASG
-3027 AVVVFGGEVKNNI
+3027 AVLVYGGNVKNNI

-3052 NIEAE
+3052 DIEAYDM
-3057 NISMAANAKFATIDD
+3057 SMKTNAKLGTIDD
-3072 KNIEYEV
+3072 KDIKYEV
-3079 KIAGLDARDKT
+3079 KLAGFSVSDST
-3090 NINNNVTQT
+3090 NITNDVSQT
-3099 SNITINDSTFKAR
+3099 SKIQLNDSKFRAA
-3112 NKMNVDVTTES
+3112 NKMNVDVTSDST
-3123 MLKQYIRSQAGGF
+3123 LKQYIGSAAGGF
-3136 VAKNVATSNLTI
+3136 VAKNVATSRLTV
-3148 TNNNNLIIGSG
+3148 TNNNNLNIGTG
-3159 ASLEAR
+3159 ASLLAR

-3175 NLVSD
+3175 TLVSD
-3180 VHINADQFGGRD
+3180 VNIDADQFGGVD
-3192 PGAFSYLTLNV
+3192 PGANAYLTLNV
-3203 NNNVNNSGKLLG
+3203 NNNVNNSGELLG
-3215 NDVVQINFMQNSENN
+3215 NDVVQINFMQNSTNN
-3230 LIQSATLDVDAAV
+3230 LTQNARLDVDAGV
-3243 ATGDAGGSLKF
+3243 ATGDVDGKLEF
-3254 NTNNDLTVN
+3254 NTTNNLTVN
-3263 KNALISSD
+3263 KDAAITSD
-3271 KDVTIRYGNGDSD
+3271 KDVTIRYGNGRTN
-3284 LSSNVAYTK
+3284 LSSNVEYEK

-3300 IPITVSGQSKN
+3300 IPITTSGKSQN
-3311 ITETIDNSLKLDGE
+3311 ISTKIDNNLKLDGE
-3325 ISAGADAKYNMLID
+3325 ISAGAGSKYNMIID
-3339 KDGNVVQDD
+3339 KDGNIVEDE
-3348 GFEDKYEIFNS
+3348 GFENKYEIVE
-3359 GVITAE
+3359 GGEITAE
-3365 EQKEENDKT
+3365 EQEEDNQKAIESIAAEIIELQERLSAIENDNTYSEEK
-3374 IATITEQIAELEAK
+3374 IAEYEASIAELKQMLEA
-3388 LQSLSDDKA
+3388 L
-3397 DNDTKI
+3397 N
-3403 SEYEAAITELENM
+3403 
-3416 LKALDTGTTETI
+3416 TGDYETI
-3428 SMDDVQSKLESSVE
+3428 SMESVQNIVKENVK
-3442 TAANGIVD
+3442 TAADGIIE
-3450 DFDSFWNNFTE
+3450 DFDTFWNGFMNQE
-3461 QNNSENGVSF
+3461 IPENGEALSF
-3471 ADYIKNLGYEEDDQ
+3471 EKYIASDTLNLTEEQQ
-3485 TTLLNAYNSV
+3485 TTLLTAYNAIQS
-3495 QNNIKTDTET
+3495 QITEDENLGFIYTDA
-3505 GLTYYNDN
+3505 N
-3513 GTQKIIGD
+3513 GAQKVIGD
-3521 ADSANAAK
+3521 ATSAEDAKDNINA
-3529 TNIENSIANYESKI
+3529 SIANYESQI
-3543 AALKAENT
+3543 DALEALIEN
-3551 NNTNSSTSLTESL
+3551 NED
-3564 NSLKSQKEYLS
+3564 SLKTISENIDTLTSQKEYLS
-3575 NLTFEDMQIDNS
+3575 GLTFEDLTVDKS
-3587 YIKFDDIVAPDA
+3587 YIKFDDINAPKS

-3609 TTLNRAA
+3609 TTIDRSKR
-3616 GETALNKITGSG
+3616 ETALNKITGDG
-3628 DFKIFE
+3628 HFKIFE
-3634 PSIEV
+3634 PAFDV
-3639 NNYSGKYDLVFGS
+3639 NNYSDKYDLIFGN
-3652 INFDT
+3652 INFDNL
-3657 YDNVGLIIENKNY
+3657 DEVGLIIEKQNY
-3670 SYLANTGIPIN
+3670 SYLANTGTPIHDN
-3681 DKVLVISGEGD
+3681 VLVVSGDGQ
-3692 AYNPGITIN
+3692 AYEPGINIKN
-3701 NFFDHNNPLEQFKES
+3701 YFDHNNPLDQFKNS
-3716 TPLDITFNGIVNFSN
+3716 TPSDLTFNGMINFSGAN
-3731 GFFNVWNESGDIIM
+3731 LNVWNESGDI
-3745 NNAINTAVKD
+3745 NFNGAINTAVKD
-3755 IVAVQGNV
+3755 VVAVQGNV
-3763 TYDAASSN
+3763 AYNAKGTD
-3771 LNINS
+3771 LNINT
-3776 GDRLIAGKDVTVNA
+3776 GDRFIAGKDITVNA
-3790 NNIKIDGYVQAGYG
+3790 DNIKVDGYVQAGYG
-3804 DRNITITDEMLTDE
+3804 DRNVTITDEMLKDE

-3900 TLGNDRMNGGFDNKG
+3900 TLGNDRMNGGFDNNG
-3915 SFTGTVVNQGHNFAS
+3915 SFTGTVVNQGHNLAS

-4044 DVTVAGKVQNT
+4044 DVTVAGKVQNI

-4094 GTIAN
+4094 GTITN
-4099 EKGHIT
+4099 EKGYIT
-4105 LTNNSGDLT
+4105 LINNRGDLT
-4114 VTNTGNVKNNEKN
+4114 VTSTGNVKNNEKN
-4127 TDSAGNITVTN
+4127 TGSAGNITVTN
-4138 SETSGKLT
+4138 AETSGKLT

-4195 TVENKQGNTS
+4195 TVENKQGN
-4205 VTNNGA
+4205 
-4211 GGTEISGTIA
+4211 
-4221 NEKGNITLTNN
+4221 
-4232 SGDLTVTNT
+4232 
-4241 GSVKNNENN
+4241 
-4250 TASAGNITVTNA
+4250 ITVTNA

-4281 TKINSKGANG
+4281 TKITSKGANG
-4291 AEISGTVSNNAGD
+4291 AEISGTVSNNTGN
-4304 TEITNEKSELKISG
+4304 TEITNEESELKISG

-4378 NITVTNTETSG
+4378 NITVTNAETSG

-4404 TKITSQGANGA
+4404 TKISSKGANGA

-4424 TGNTEITNEESELKI
+4424 AGNTEITNEESELKI

-4493 NNNGIMTVTNNG
+4493 NNNGTMTVTNKG

-4592 NIKNTASGGITIA
+4592 NIKNTASGGIIIA

-4651 LNAGV
+4651 LNSGV

>member
-1 MKSKRPIVD
+1 MKRK
-10 VLRRLFV
+10 RLFTDIV
-17 SILCVSFVFQQSLIL
+17 RRVFVAILCVSFVFQQSLVL
-32 PLLASEITPDVS
+32 PLLAESVITPDTS
-44 HGMGADITQNGNNWD
+44 AGMAPDITQNGNIWD
-59 IKPGFTHGSTDFGH
+59 INPNFSHGSTDFGH
-73 FDKFNL
+73 FNQFNL
-79 TQGDIANLINSIGIE
+79 TEGDIANLINSIGRD

-107 GLLNTLNASGAF
+107 GILNILNSSGAF

-148 TPSQNTYNA
+148 TPSQDTYNSFTSGMKA
-157 FLSSPVED
+157 NPTED

-174 GDITING
+174 GNITING
-181 KIIARNGVEVYGKNI
+181 KILARDGVEIYGKNI
-196 SIGND
+196 TVGDD
-201 STTTNTAGIIAGVK
+201 STAKNTAGIIAGIGNQYQEK
-215 NNNVILTGDEQAQ
+215 ILTADRANEV
-228 NLFNSLV
+228 FNSLV

-243 GLDLQNGKV
+243 GLDLQDGKV
-252 VIRAQASRESDS
+252 VIRAQASRETTGSIAD
-264 LLSKVEKQAPLK
+264 KVGKNEPVK

-285 VAGGSLDIQ
+285 IAGGQIDIT
-294 AVATDKV
+294 AEASDKV
-301 DVQFKNVD
+301 D
-309 SATSDAAQNLGDYFN
+309 SAFSNIKAATMDAATNLDGFFN
-324 MNTPYDDFVGARAEA
+324 MDTPYDDFVGARAEA
-339 EINIENSNLA
+339 EINIENADLA
-349 ANGDIIL
+349 ANGNIIL
-356 GTNAAASTE
+356 GTNANAETSVKSLT
-365 VSSTVIPTGK
+365 IPTGK
-375 ALVYALGNATKSN
+375 ALIYALGNATKSN
-388 INVKNTSINTTGD
+388 INVENSNINTNGD
-401 LTALA
+401 FKALA
-406 LSQNESSLDLQ
+406 MSENKSSLRLN
-417 NQTKIQ
+417 NQTLIQ
-423 NKGEK
+423 NKGQK

-441 TADTGVNF
+441 TADTNVQVDNK
-449 DSNSTI
+449 STI

-462 VAVNATSNDIEIE
+462 AAVNVTNNSIKSDNT
-475 NKVKYQEASAGHEA
+475 VKYQQASQGHSA
-489 GSTAGVSLLLK
+489 GSTAGVSLVLK

-508 VVNAKTEV
+508 VVNANTELK
-516 TGDANVTAQ
+516 GDANVTAQ
-525 SLHVSSTEVSAEG
+525 SLHVSDVKISATG
-538 SEYKPGDT
+538 SEYKPGDQGENKD
-546 SATDKDNQEHT
+546 DKEH
-557 DEEKGILSKVQGIL
+557 DEQEKGILSKIQGIM
-571 SAFSSDKANADD
+571 SAFSSDKADAKN
-583 PTNTTSDP
+583 PTTSS
-591 NPTLEATGVVNINK
+591 PTPKVELTGVVDINK
-605 SVINTTASIG
+605 SVVNTTATIG
-615 SSDFK
+615 SAEFNAD
-620 AGGDV
+620 GDV

-630 TVDYTIN
+630 TIDYTTN
-637 QAKSESTD
+637 KVTSDSTD
-645 GAKFAPGA
+645 GARFAPGA
-653 AVLVNSQNNTTTA
+653 AVLVNSQDNTTKASIT
-666 NISGNVT
+666 GNVN
-673 ANSVKLNATTE
+673 ANSVKVNSTTE
-684 LPASLVDLYLNI
+684 LPLSLADIQLNI
-696 LGSDIVSFNIG
+696 LGQDVVSLKLGPSSSGNWSWDF
-707 ANSDGTLDW
+707 S
-716 NFDMFGSDDGDD
+716 MFESNGDE
-728 YSGLDLSNVDFEISG
+728 YSGLDLSDVEFELASG
-743 EDGGIVDYEAEANL
+743 DNNTFDYNL
-757 FNNQASA
+757 FNNQVSA
-764 SGDGAN
+764 SGKGQT
-770 AGVSGAVVYN
+770 AGVSGSVVYN
-780 TITNNTTAAIADNS
+780 TIANNTTAEIGENAK
-794 VVTANNG
+794 VTADSG
-801 NVIANAVNSV
+801 DVLVNAVNSA
-811 VNFNS
+811 VNFNGVGELT
-816 AGQITQ
+816 A

-836 GSVLINDFTN
+836 GSVLVNDFTN

-856 TVTAQNGEVGLYSA
+856 AVNVQNGNIVISSA
-870 NEASYLNVIATGAS
+870 NEANYLNVISTGAT
-884 SGTFALAGSVLV
+884 SGTFALSGSVLV
-896 NNISGNT
+896 NGISGNT

-910 AKVNAKK
+910 AKVSAKK
-917 VNVKA
+917 VEVKA
-922 GEAKFRPVA
+922 GEGKFRPVA
-931 DTENLNNN
+931 DKTDLVNN
-939 TIAFGD
+939 TVAFGN
-945 ERTATDK
+945 ELNITDK
-952 TSVLNIGGA
+952 TSVLNIVGA
-961 LSKQSGSS
+961 VSKQKGSTS
-969 SGGSGQT
+969 QGSGQT

-984 ATVMVNSVDKN
+984 ATVMVNDIDKN

-1002 GANITASESAD
+1002 GATVTAAESAD
-1013 INADAKYQGLNVGLA
+1013 IKADSKYQSLNVGLA
-1028 GAFAGGVSVDKSTQD
+1028 GAFAGGVSVEKDTQQ
-1043 AANSGSGSSENQIFG
+1043 AVNNGGTSSGNQTFG
-1058 NFGGWMDKLQPLV
+1058 NFGGWMDKLQPIV
-1071 DKIKGGA
+1071 DKIKGG
-1078 SSSDKA
+1078 SSSSETNNA
-1084 VADASGSSV
+1084 VADATGSSI
-1093 TDSLQDENVQSSLND
+1093 TGALGNDDVQSSLND
-1108 TNKTPDGTTD
+1108 TNKTPGGTTD
-1118 NKSTTSQGQALAGT
+1118 NNSTTSQGQALAGT

-1179 SLNIEA
+1179 SLNVEA

-1253 VGAASGQG
+1253 VGAASGQS
-1261 GNVKAAVGGSFNV
+1261 GNVKTAVGGSFNV
-1274 NTIDNSVTASMENVT
+1274 NTIDNTVTSSMKNVT
-1289 LTGKN
+1289 LTGNN
-1294 TDVNVTANNYS
+1294 TDVNVVANNYS
-1305 KSYKGAGGVAYAGGK
+1305 KSYKGAGGVAYAGG
-1320 GGSTNV
+1320 GSSGTNV

-1404 AINNAVINSSGA
+1404 AINNAVINANG
-1416 VDTLA
+1416 DINTTA
-1421 YSNINAANVAGSA
+1421 YSNMNVANVAGSA
-1434 SISTANGAGVGI
+1434 SISTSKGAGVGI
-1446 GTVVNVINNEIIAG
+1446 GTIVNVINNEIIAG
-1460 IQNSEI
+1460 IQNSKI

-1521 KSTENV
+1521 KSTGNV
-1527 AAVSDYNNTVEG
+1527 AAASDYNNTVEG

-1575 EADGNVSAAAQSY
+1575 EAGGKVSAAAQSY

-1611 GANVIVNKTMA
+1611 GANVIVNNTMA
-1622 SVGGIISKSKGV
+1622 SVGGIISKSSGV
-1634 DVIANDTTDLKSRG
+1634 DVIASDTTDLKSRG

-1653 SGTAGVGGSIIVD
+1653 SGTAGVGGCIIVD

-1678 GADITS
+1678 GAEITS
-1684 SGKVNVN
+1684 TGKVNVN

-1720 SLEDY
+1720 SLEAY
-1725 DALKNWQMTFDL
+1725 DALKNWQMTYDI

-1774 LATDNVVINAIV
+1774 QATDNVVINAIV

-1895 VAVNGSGGASVG
+1895 VAVNGSGVASVG

-1998 SDFNKWKYKDNFY
+1998 SDFNKWKYNDNFY

-2026 IDDYI
+2026 IDNYI

-2040 GSGAASVG
+2040 GSGTASVG

-2139 IMLGVSGS
+2139 IMLGVAGS
-2147 GTAAVNG
+2147 GAAAVNG

-2160 MQNTISAKIKD
+2160 MKNIISAKIKD
-2171 SEIQNAQ
+2171 SDIQNAE
-2178 TVAVKAE
+2178 TVGVKAE

-2190 ATLASGISAS
+2190 ATLAAGVSAS
-2200 GGFAGSALVIANENT
+2200 GGVAGNALVIANENT

-2224 TTIKSSGETKVE
+2224 STIKSSGETKVE

-2244 DVLAAGG
+2244 DVLAAGA
-2251 GSSAAVNG
+2251 GSATAVNG

-2288 TSNNDFSAN
+2288 TSNNEFSGN

-2303 GGVAVGLGVIVNVIE
+2303 GGLAVGLGVIVNVIE

-2327 SVKNITTGRLAIN
+2327 SVKNIKTGILTVN
-2340 AQDKI
+2340 AQDEI

-2351 GIVAAGV
+2351 GIVAVGV
-2358 GVGGAGAAN
+2358 GGGGAGAAN

-2390 IDVDAISDMDI
+2390 VDVDAVSDMDI
-2401 NVFTASAAGGLYG
+2401 NILTASAAGGLYG

-2428 DDANTNEYLTT
+2428 DDANTNEYLT
-2439 SDNGN
+2439 SSNGN

-2450 NRADVTVSDASKGGV
+2450 NRANVTVSDASKGGV

-2478 VTVDAYNTLNLDK
+2478 VTVDASNTLNLDK

-2525 SGNNVSVTANNEVI
+2525 SGNNVSVTADNKVI
-2539 ADTNAYAASLGSV
+2539 ADTNAYAASLGTV

-2792 GSLKSNNLNVFS
+2792 GSLKSNNLNVIS
-2804 KLNRTAS
+2804 KVNRTATS
-2811 AGSSSAS
+2811 GSSSAS
-2818 LSAIELN
+2818 LGAINISTLK
-2825 SLALQSS
+2825 LQSK
-2832 VSGSNTITIAGNN
+2832 VGGSNTITIGGNN
-2845 EIKNAI
+2845 EITNA
-2851 NVVLNDNSDVNTE
+2851 VKVALQDNANVNTQ
-2864 MLNASITLASGSSNS
+2864 MVNAEISLVGVEINTSE
-2879 SKALIN
+2879 ALID
-2885 TNTTINIGGN
+2885 TDTTINIGGN
-2895 LAMNSMNVTS
+2895 LAMDNMIVTS
-2905 DVERN
+2905 DVSRN
-2910 SFNTAESKGGGLV
+2910 SFNTAESSGGGLV
-2923 RVGTYELT
+2923 SVGTYKLT
-2931 TASNGNSVINITADA
+2931 TAANGDSVINVTADA
-2946 VNEDFNNSMNVTSNA
+2946 TNENFENSMTVKSNA
-2961 VNKTETVLSN
+2961 VNKTETVLSDKAVTLV
-2971 NAIALAAIAK
+2971 AISK
-2981 SEASNTLN
+2981 SDTSNTLN
-2989 TTNKINLNGAQVK
+2989 TTNKINIDGAKIK
-3002 SKGDVNFYVN
+3002 SSGNVNFDVN
-3012 SENRVAMKRNAEGYG
+3012 SENRVAMKRNLQASG
-3027 AVVVFGGEVKNNI
+3027 AVLVYGGNVKNNI

-3052 NIEAE
+3052 DIEAYDM
-3057 NISMAANAKFATIDD
+3057 SMKTNAKLGTIDD
-3072 KNIEYEV
+3072 KDIKYEV
-3079 KIAGLDARDKT
+3079 KLAGFSVSDST
-3090 NINNNVTQT
+3090 NITNDVSQT
-3099 SNITINDSTFKAR
+3099 SKIQLNDSKFRAA
-3112 NKMNVDVTTES
+3112 NKMNVDVTSDST
-3123 MLKQYIRSQAGGF
+3123 LKQYIGSAAGGF
-3136 VAKNVATSNLTI
+3136 VAKNVATSRLTV
-3148 TNNNNLIIGSG
+3148 TNNNNLNIGTG
-3159 ASLEAR
+3159 ASLLAR

-3175 NLVSD
+3175 TLVSD
-3180 VHINADQFGGRD
+3180 VNIDADQFGGVD
-3192 PGAFSYLTLNV
+3192 PGANAYLTLNV
-3203 NNNVNNSGKLLG
+3203 NNNVNNSGELLG
-3215 NDVVQINFMQNSENN
+3215 NDVVQINFMQNSTNN
-3230 LIQSATLDVDAAV
+3230 LTQNARLDVDAGV
-3243 ATGDAGGSLKF
+3243 ATGDVDGKLEF
-3254 NTNNDLTVN
+3254 NTTNNLTVN
-3263 KNALISSD
+3263 KDAAITSD
-3271 KDVTIRYGNGDSD
+3271 KDVTIRYGNGRTN
-3284 LSSNVAYTK
+3284 LSSNVEYEK

-3300 IPITVSGQSKN
+3300 IPITTSGKSQN
-3311 ITETIDNSLKLDGE
+3311 ISTKIDNNLKLDGE
-3325 ISAGADAKYNMLID
+3325 ISAGAGSKYNMVID
-3339 KDGNVVQDD
+3339 KDGNIVEDE
-3348 GFEDKYEIFNS
+3348 GFENKYEIVEG

-3365 EQKEENDKT
+3365 EQEKDNQKAIESISAEIEELQEKLSDIENDDKYSNEK
-3374 IATITEQIAELEAK
+3374 IA
-3388 LQSLSDDKA
+3388 
-3397 DNDTKI
+3397 
-3403 SEYEAAITELENM
+3403 EYEALIGELKQM
-3416 LKALDTGTTETI
+3416 LEDLNTGDYETI
-3428 SMDDVQSKLESSVE
+3428 SMDTVQ
-3442 TAANGIVD
+3442 GIVKD
-3450 DFDSFWNNFTE
+3450 NVKAAADGIIEDFDTFWTNFMNQETSATGEVSSFETYIASDSLNLTE
-3461 QNNSENGVSF
+3461 EQ
-3471 ADYIKNLGYEEDDQ
+3471 Q
-3485 TTLLNAYNSV
+3485 TTLLTAYNAIQS
-3495 QNNIKTDTET
+3495 QITEDENLGFIYTDA
-3505 GLTYYNDN
+3505 N
-3513 GTQKIIGD
+3513 GAQKVIGD
-3521 ADSANAAK
+3521 ATSAEDAKDNINA
-3529 TNIENSIANYESKI
+3529 SIANYESQI
-3543 AALKAENT
+3543 DALEALIEN
-3551 NNTNSSTSLTESL
+3551 NED
-3564 NSLKSQKEYLS
+3564 SLKTISENIDTLTSQKEYLS
-3575 NLTFEDMQIDNS
+3575 GLTFEDLTVDKS
-3587 YIKFDDIVAPDA
+3587 YIKFDDINAPKS

-3609 TTLNRAA
+3609 TTIDRSKR
-3616 GETALNKITGSG
+3616 ETALNKITGDG
-3628 DFKIFE
+3628 HFKIFE
-3634 PSIEV
+3634 PAFDV
-3639 NNYSGKYDLVFGS
+3639 NNYSDKYDLIFGN
-3652 INFDT
+3652 INFDNL
-3657 YDNVGLIIENKNY
+3657 DEVGLIIEKNNY

-3681 DKVLVISGEGD
+3681 DNVLVVSGDGQTYD
-3692 AYNPGITIN
+3692 PGINIKN
-3701 NFFDHNNPLEQFKES
+3701 YFDHNNPLDQFKNS
-3716 TPLDITFNGIVNFSN
+3716 TPSDLTFNGMINFS
-3731 GFFNVWNESGDIIM
+3731 GAKLNVWNESGDI
-3745 NNAINTAVKD
+3745 NFNGAINTAVKD
-3755 IVAVQGNV
+3755 VVAVQGNV
-3763 TYDAASSN
+3763 AYDAKGTD
-3771 LNINS
+3771 LNINTV
-3776 GDRLIAGKDVTVNA
+3776 DRFIAGKDVTVNA
-3790 NNIKIDGYVQAGYG
+3790 DNIKVDGYVQAGYG
-3804 DRNITITDEMLTDE
+3804 DRNVTITDDMLTDE

-3833 TAYLNKDNNIKVLYD
+3833 TAYLNKDNNIKVIYD

-3900 TLGNDRMNGGFDNKG
+3900 TLGNDRMNGGFDNKD
-3915 SFTGTVVNQGHNFAS
+3915 SFTGTVVNQGHNLAS

-4094 GTIAN
+4094 GTI
-4099 EKGHIT
+4099 T
-4105 LTNNSGDLT
+4105 
-4114 VTNTGNVKNNEKN
+4114 
-4127 TDSAGNITVTN
+4127 
-4138 SETSGKLT
+4138 
-4146 LAGLLKNFGKGDT
+4146 
-4159 KISSKGANGAEISG
+4159 
-4173 TVSNNAGDTEITN
+4173 
-4186 EKSELKISG
+4186 
-4195 TVENKQGNTS
+4195 
-4205 VTNNGA
+4205 
-4211 GGTEISGTIA
+4211 

-4232 SGDLTVTNT
+4232 SGDLTLTNT
-4241 GSVKNNENN
+4241 GNVKNNEKN
-4250 TASAGNITVTNA
+4250 TGSAGNITVTNA

-4281 TKINSKGANG
+4281 TKLTSQGSG
-4291 AEISGTVSNNAGD
+4291 GTEITGTVSNNTGK
-4304 TEITNEKSELKISG
+4304 TEVTNEKAGLKVSG

-4325 NTSVTNN
+4325 NTTVKNN
-4332 GAGGTEIS
+4332 GADGT
-4340 GTIANEKGNITL
+4340 L
-4352 INNSG
+4352 
-4357 DLTVTSTGNVKNN
+4357 
-4370 EKNTGSAG
+4370 
-4378 NITVTNTETSG
+4378 
-4389 KLTLAGLLKNFGKGD
+4389 
-4404 TKITSQGANGA
+4404 
-4415 EISGTVSNN
+4415 
-4424 TGNTEITNEESELKI
+4424 
-4439 SGTVENKQGNMTV
+4439 
-4452 TNNGVDG
+4452 
-4459 LNVASTGKIDNQNG
+4459 VASTGKIDNQNG
-4473 SMTVTNT
+4473 ALDIMNT
-4480 NGALT
+4480 NGGIN
-4485 VDNGAQVL
+4485 VENGGQVL
-4493 NNNGIMTVTNNG
+4493 NNNGKMTVTNNG
-4505 NGGAEIAGIVNNKK
+4505 TAGTTIAGTVNNKK
-4519 GNTKVNNT
+4519 GDSKVENT
-4527 AGKLT
+4527 AGMLT
-4532 VTESGLIKNNN
+4532 VSDTGLLKNNN
-4543 GLLEVTNSGDGILVQ
+4543 GKLEILNSGDGILVQ
-4558 GDILNVLGQTNIT
+4558 GDVLNVLGQTDIT
-4571 NTNGGIIVDA
+4571 NTNGGITVA
-4581 IGTVINNNGNL
+4581 STGSVINNNGNL
-4592 NIKNTASGGITIA
+4592 NIKNTAAGGITIA
-4605 GITRTDNQNINIT
+4605 GITKTDKQDINIT
-4618 NSDSNIIIGDASTNN
+4618 NSDANITIGDASTDN
-4633 NINAVRGNVNITQ
+4633 NINAVNGNVKINQ

-4651 LNAGV
+4651 LNGGV

-4663 GQDLNIKLTDG
+4663 GKDLDINLTGG
-4674 SIGQRADSDKPAYSI
+4674 SVGQRAESDKPAYSI
-4689 DAETR
+4689 DADTR
-4694 DNTKSINVN
+4694 DYTKSINVN
-4703 IKGKVDIEASA
+4703 VKGKIDIEASA
-4714 KDGVADSGLV
+4714 KAGVEDSGLV
-4724 NLTAKNSDLNVDK
+4724 NLRAKKSDLNIDK

-4756 EHPDPNNEPYYRGY
+4756 ENPDPNNEPYYRGY
-4770 SIKNASTDNTQ
+4770 SIKNASTDSKQ

-4809 TDLDA
+4809 TDLDSD
-4814 NAKVGFE
+4814 AKVGFE
-4821 AENDIYLDGSA
+4821 AENDIYLDGSSF
-4832 YGDKTNI
+4832 GDKTNI

-4845 RGSIDFALGSDAEIS
+4845 RGSIDFALGSDAEIA
-4860 EITSNNHLHILSKSK
+4860 EITSNDHLHILSKSK

-4887 GSDDFNDLLYPH
+4887 GSEDFNDLLYPH

-4906 EDNEVVPQTVAIE
+4906 DNNEVVPQTVAIE

-4925 GDDANST
+4925 GDNANST

-4945 GKGEFETVNGNTFQ
+4945 GKGEFEVVGDNIFQ
-4959 KADVTLMA
+4959 KPDVTLMA

-4973 SYDAMESDIHT
+4973 SYDAMESPIYTEHH
-4984 KNHSDGF
+4984 NDGF

-5005 ETSYASGFNTF
+5005 KTSYASGFNTF
-5016 GDGAKLSFD
+5016 GDGEKLAFD

-5049 QELMTTIEIFQNKF
+5049 QELKTTIEVFQNEF
-5063 TIQTGTDYRAKD
+5063 TLQTGTDYRAKD

-5080 NSNNTLQQDTNRGL
+5080 NSNDTLQQDTNRGL
-5094 NINKLYANDAYID
+5094 HINRLYANDAYVD
-5107 TQDLEL
+5107 TQDLDL
-5113 SVRDAIINNYAEFRN
+5113 TVRDAIINNYAEFRN
-5128 GNRFGSAGVHRPQ
+5128 GNRDGSGGVHRPQ
-5141 SEEYR
+5141 SEDYR
-5146 WLTIVDNDYRR
+5146 WLTIVDNDFRR
-5157 LLDHSTLQ
+5157 NLDHATLQ

-5174 GLYMGDLI
+5174 GLHMGDLI
-5182 TLETQAP
+5182 TLETKAP
-5189 VVNYN
+5189 AVQYN

-5200 LFRNE
+5200 LYRNE
-5205 NSFYRL
+5205 NSFFRL

-5238 KRISMRFPTEG
+5238 KRISMRFPTAG

-5270 DLNLKV
+5270 ELNLKV
-5276 GDKVDV
+5276 GDKMDV
-5282 SILYEDI
+5282 SLLYEDM
-5289 EIDVQVEVMRLQEDM
+5289 EIDVQVEVMRLQENM

-5331 KSNLTNKW
+5331 KSNLSNNWN